1 MKTNQHEFNAYIT
14 ALGTAVPQHA
24 VPQMQIAEFM
34 ADALNFD
41 ERDRR
46 RLTALYRQTRIEN
59 RYSVLPDYNL
69 KNGAFTFYP
78 NTPGLEPFPT
88 VSQRMK
94 LFRQEAVP
102 LAQRAVENCLA
113 EHPDFDRQTITHLV
127 VVSCTG
133 LYAPGPD
140 IELIEVLGLPTTTQR
155 IAINFM
161 GCYGAFNGL
170 KTADAIVRA
179 DPDSKVLVVCVEL
192 CTLHFQKK
200 TETDHLLSNALFA
213 DGAAAV
219 LVESEPK
226 TGLSFRLQS
235 FYSDLFPEGKAEMA
249 WHVSDFGF
257 EMTLTSEVPRYIQQ
271 GIGDLLSR
279 LLQRSELTIGDIDY
293 YAMHPGGRKILEVIE
308 QQLGIDAHDDRF
320 AYEVLR
326 EYGNMSS
333 ATVLFVLKEIWRNLL
348 GDRQADP
355 TQAETVDPANG
366 QHILS
371 CAFGPG
377 LTLESMILEV
387 IASPETVT
395 VTSSVPSREA
405 IPIG

>member
-1 MKTNQHEFNAYIT
+1 
-14 ALGTAVPQHA
+14 
-24 VPQMQIAEFM
+24 MQIAEFM
-34 ADALNFD
+34 ADAMAFD

-46 RLTALYRQTRIEN
+46 RLNALYRQTRIEK
-59 RYSVLPDYNL
+59 RHSVIPDYNR
-69 KNGAFTFYP
+69 KNGDYSFYP

-88 VSQRMK
+88 VSQRMAIY
-94 LFRQEAVP
+94 RQEAVP
-102 LAQRAVENCLA
+102 LAQRAIENCLA
-113 EHPDFDRQTITHLV
+113 EQPDFDRQTITHLI

-155 IAINFM
+155 LAINFM

-179 DPDSKVLVVCVEL
+179 DADAKVLVVCVEL

-200 TETDHLLSNALFA
+200 PETDHLLSNALFA

-219 LVESEPK
+219 LVEGEPQ
-226 TGLSFRLQS
+226 TSSTLSGSGFGGPAFRGPALRGPALRLRS
-235 FYSDLFPEGKAEMA
+235 FYSDLFLEGKAEMA

-271 GIGDLLSR
+271 GIGELLSR
-279 LLQRSELTIGDIDY
+279 LLQKSGLTIGDIDL
-293 YAMHPGGRKILEVIE
+293 YAIHPGGRKILEVIE
-308 QQLGIDAHDDRF
+308 KQLGIDATDDRF

-326 EYGNMSS
+326 DFGNMSS
-333 ATVLFVLKEIWRNLL
+333 ATVLFVLKEIWRSLL
-348 GDRQADP
+348 TNQHTDSLLDSEP
-355 TQAETVDPANG
+355 DTTNG

-377 LTLESMILEV
+377 LTLESMILE
-387 IASPETVT
+387 IISRPAEQLAI
-395 VTSSVPSREA
+395 SSVLSTEA
-405 IPIG
+405 APIG

>member
-1 MKTNQHEFNAYIT
+1 
-14 ALGTAVPQHA
+14 
-24 VPQMQIAEFM
+24 MQIAEFM
-34 ADALNFD
+34 ADAMDFD

-46 RLTALYRQTRIEN
+46 RLNALYRQTRIEK
-59 RYSVLPDYNL
+59 RHSVLPDYNR
-69 KNGAFTFYP
+69 KNGDYSFYP

-88 VSQRMK
+88 VSQRMAIY
-94 LFRQEAVP
+94 RQEAVP
-102 LAQRAVENCLA
+102 LAQRAIENCLA
-113 EHPDFDRQTITHLV
+113 EQPDFDRQTITHLI

-155 IAINFM
+155 LAINFM

-179 DPDSKVLVVCVEL
+179 DADAKVLVVCVEL

-219 LVESEPK
+219 LVEGEPQ
-226 TGLSFRLQS
+226 TGSTFAGTAFRGPALRLRS
-235 FYSDLFPEGKAEMA
+235 FYSDLFLEGKAEMA

-271 GIGDLLSR
+271 GIGELLSR
-279 LLQRSELTIGDIDY
+279 LLQKSGLTIGDIDL
-293 YAMHPGGRKILEVIE
+293 YAIHPGGRKILEVIE
-308 QQLGIDAHDDRF
+308 KQLGIDATDDRF

-326 EYGNMSS
+326 DFGNMSS
-333 ATVLFVLKEIWRNLL
+333 ATVLFVLKSIWQSLL
-348 GDRQADP
+348 TDQKTDQLIGPQADS
-355 TQAETVDPANG
+355 ANA

-387 IASPETVT
+387 ISRPTEPFTTLSALSTEA
-395 VTSSVPSREA
+395 VP
-405 IPIG
+405 ID